1 MIIIDFET
9 YSPEPIDAGVIRYS
23 KHPEAD
29 IICMAYKI
37 DDAPTQVWTPPS
49 KFPIELWRA
58 ILLDGHNLYAHNAF
72 FDYNVWH
79 NIGYKY
85 KLPIVALDRW
95 VDTVALVNRYGFP
108 TSLEKAGEVLNLSIQ
123 KQKNGTALIKK
134 ICVPTKEGRRPV
146 MGRDYTQTEAAQ
158 FVSYCKDD
166 VNATYH
172 LVKALP
178 SDTLAP
184 KEYKIWL
191 LTQKMNL
198 LGLPIDTETADK
210 IFMYIDGFTED
221 LVKTMPKLTDGM
233 VQKPTQ
239 AKRIIEWC
247 ETQGLKLDNL
257 QAGTVDQLMAQPDLP
272 SKIRKVMQLRQM
284 LGRSSTAK
292 YRKISEMVYD
302 GRVHGNLQYHGA
314 HTGRWAGRGLQLQNL
329 PRAKVKDP
337 EKYIQA
343 FRNFESVEDPVNVA
357 KALIRPMICA
367 PPGRTLIVADYSSI
381 ENRVLAY
388 CADDTATLKLFKQ
401 DLDQYKDMASF
412 LYNTTY
418 EAVTKDQRQLGK
430 VIVLGC
436 IAQGTRVLTKNGVKP
451 IEYITLRDKVWD
463 GISWVSHTGLAVR
476 GIKECIKFNGIWL
489 TSDHEVFVT
498 QQKEEVWRHA
508 GNTQSENQAIC
519 LAIGELLN
527 SFPELSL
534 LNAMLVIESDARYAE
549 LSIIKFWRALKK
561 VIQQNVENA
570 AEKPNTNLDYGLIAE
585 LRVSIKTLSIA
596 LSTDGMPLKRDVL
609 FQQLLNIRTMGAEA
623 FKCVKNGYKL
633 LDLLL
638 NMLWDYPDLTIPAS
652 NWIESTTTGITSPV
666 ISNLLLVPKTVVT
679 NDDGKNK
686 LTYDITNAG
695 PRQRFTIITPRGPM
709 LVSNCGF
716 GMGGNKFQAVAQG
729 WGIELSTA
737 EAAWAVDA
745 YRSKYPKVKQ
755 LWYTARNAM
764 VNALRSPGSVFK
776 INHVATVKYAKDRNG
791 TPWLIVML
799 CSGRSILYYKP
810 FIDPEGGLGY
820 HGINPYSK
828 KFDKLRM
835 TPGTCAQNIVQAS
848 ARDCMAE
855 GLLNVEA
862 RMPEIDLIGAVHDE
876 ALGET
881 DEERGN
887 EVTLAE
893 FNKNLCDIPWAPGLP
908 VKAEGYIAK
917 RYRK

>member
-1 MIIIDFET
+1 
-9 YSPEPIDAGVIRYS
+9 
-23 KHPEAD
+23 
-29 IICMAYKI
+29 
-37 DDAPTQVWTPPS
+37 
-49 KFPIELWRA
+49 
-58 ILLDGHNLYAHNAF
+58 
-72 FDYNVWH
+72 
-79 NIGYKY
+79 
-85 KLPIVALDRW
+85 
-95 VDTVALVNRYGFP
+95 
-108 TSLEKAGEVLNLSIQ
+108 
-123 KQKNGTALIKK
+123 
-134 ICVPTKEGRRPV
+134 

-184 KEYKIWL
+184 KEYEIWL

-247 ETQGLKLDNL
+247 ATQGLKLDNL
-257 QAGTVDQLMAQPDLP
+257 QAGTVDQLMAQSDLP
-272 SKIRKVMQLRQM
+272 ANIRKVMQLRQM

-367 PPGRTLIVADYSSI
+367 PEGRTLIVADYSSI

-436 IAQGTRVLTKNGVKP
+436 
-451 IEYITLRDKVWD
+451 
-463 GISWVSHTGLAVR
+463 
-476 GIKECIKFNGIWL
+476 
-489 TSDHEVFVT
+489 
-498 QQKEEVWRHA
+498 
-508 GNTQSENQAIC
+508 
-519 LAIGELLN
+519 
-527 SFPELSL
+527 
-534 LNAMLVIESDARYAE
+534 
-549 LSIIKFWRALKK
+549 
-561 VIQQNVENA
+561 
-570 AEKPNTNLDYGLIAE
+570 
-585 LRVSIKTLSIA
+585 
-596 LSTDGMPLKRDVL
+596 
-609 FQQLLNIRTMGAEA
+609 
-623 FKCVKNGYKL
+623 
-633 LDLLL
+633 
-638 NMLWDYPDLTIPAS
+638 
-652 NWIESTTTGITSPV
+652 
-666 ISNLLLVPKTVVT
+666 
-679 NDDGKNK
+679 
-686 LTYDITNAG
+686 
-695 PRQRFTIITPRGPM
+695 
-709 LVSNCGF
+709 GF

-737 EAAWAVDA
+737 EATWAVDA

-755 LWYTARNAM
+755 LWYTARNSM
-764 VNALRSPGSVFK
+764 VNALRNPGSAFK
-776 INHVATVKYAKDRNG
+776 INQVATAKYAKDRNG
-791 TPWLIVML
+791 APWLIVML

-835 TPGTCAQNIVQAS
+835 TPGTCAQNIVQAL

-855 GLLNVEA
+855 GLLNVDE
-862 RMPEIDLIGAVHDE
+862 RMPEIDLIGTVHDE

-881 DEERGN
+881 DEDRGN

>member
-37 DDAPTQVWTPPS
+37 DDAPTEIWTPSS

-108 TSLEKAGEVLNLSIQ
+108 TSLEKAGEVLNLPIQ

-184 KEYKIWL
+184 KEHKIWL

-198 LGLPIDTETADK
+198 LGLPIDAETADK

-221 LVKTMPKLTDGM
+221 LVKTMPKLTNGM

-247 ETQGLKLDNL
+247 ATQGLNLDNL
-257 QAGTVDQLMAQPDLP
+257 QAGTVDTLLADSQLPAN
-272 SKIRKVMQLRQM
+272 IRKVMQLRQM

-292 YRKISEMVYD
+292 YRKISEMIYD
-302 GRVHGNLQYHGA
+302 DRVHGNLQYHGA

-381 ENRVLAY
+381 ENRVLFY
-388 CADDTATLKLFKQ
+388 CADDHKTLELFRK
-401 DLDQYKDMASF
+401 DLDQYKDMAAF

-418 EAVTKDQRQLGK
+418 EAVTKEQRQLGK
-430 VIVLGC
+430 VIALGC
-436 IAQGTRVLTKNGVKP
+436 Q
-451 IEYITLRDKVWD
+451 
-463 GISWVSHTGLAVR
+463 
-476 GIKECIKFNGIWL
+476 
-489 TSDHEVFVT
+489 
-498 QQKEEVWRHA
+498 
-508 GNTQSENQAIC
+508 
-519 LAIGELLN
+519 
-527 SFPELSL
+527 
-534 LNAMLVIESDARYAE
+534 
-549 LSIIKFWRALKK
+549 
-561 VIQQNVENA
+561 
-570 AEKPNTNLDYGLIAE
+570 
-585 LRVSIKTLSIA
+585 
-596 LSTDGMPLKRDVL
+596 
-609 FQQLLNIRTMGAEA
+609 
-623 FKCVKNGYKL
+623 
-633 LDLLL
+633 
-638 NMLWDYPDLTIPAS
+638 
-652 NWIESTTTGITSPV
+652 
-666 ISNLLLVPKTVVT
+666 
-679 NDDGKNK
+679 
-686 LTYDITNAG
+686 
-695 PRQRFTIITPRGPM
+695 
-709 LVSNCGF
+709 F
-716 GMGGNKFQAVAQG
+716 GMGGNKFQEVAQG

-737 EAAWAVDA
+737 EATWAVDA

-755 LWYTARNAM
+755 LWYTARNSM

-855 GLLNVEA
+855 GLLNVDE
-862 RMPEIDLIGAVHDE
+862 RMPEIDLIGTVHDE

>member
-9 YSPEPIDAGVIRYS
+9 YSPEPIDAGVVRYS
-23 KHPEAD
+23 QHPEAD

-37 DDAPTQVWTPPS
+37 DDAPTEIWTPPS
-49 KFPIELWRA
+49 KFPAELARA
-58 ILLDGHNLYAHNAF
+58 LATGRHKIYAHNAF
-72 FDYNVWH
+72 FDFNIWC
-79 NIGYKY
+79 NIGYPY
-85 KLPIVALDRW
+85 YALPAAPLMQW

-108 TSLEKAGEVLNLSIQ
+108 TSLEKAGEVLNLPIQ
-123 KQKNGTALIKK
+123 KQKSGAALIKK
-134 ICVPTKEGRRPV
+134 ICVPTKEGRRPQ
-146 MGRDYTQTEAAQ
+146 MGYEYTQTEMAQ

-172 LVKALP
+172 LVKAMP

-184 KEYKIWL
+184 KEYEIWL

-221 LVKTMPKLTDGM
+221 LVKTMPKLTNGM

-247 ETQGLKLDNL
+247 ATQGLKLDNL
-257 QAGTVDQLMAQPDLP
+257 QAGTVDQLIAQPDLP
-272 SKIRKVMQLRQM
+272 ANIRKVMQLRQM

-292 YRKISEMVYD
+292 YRKISEMIYD
-302 GRVHGNLQYHGA
+302 NRVHGNLQYHGA

-367 PPGRTLIVADYSSI
+367 PDGRILIVADYSSI

-388 CADDTATLKLFKQ
+388 CAGDTATLKLFKQ

-436 IAQGTRVLTKNGVKP
+436 
-451 IEYITLRDKVWD
+451 
-463 GISWVSHTGLAVR
+463 
-476 GIKECIKFNGIWL
+476 
-489 TSDHEVFVT
+489 
-498 QQKEEVWRHA
+498 
-508 GNTQSENQAIC
+508 
-519 LAIGELLN
+519 
-527 SFPELSL
+527 
-534 LNAMLVIESDARYAE
+534 
-549 LSIIKFWRALKK
+549 
-561 VIQQNVENA
+561 
-570 AEKPNTNLDYGLIAE
+570 
-585 LRVSIKTLSIA
+585 
-596 LSTDGMPLKRDVL
+596 
-609 FQQLLNIRTMGAEA
+609 
-623 FKCVKNGYKL
+623 
-633 LDLLL
+633 
-638 NMLWDYPDLTIPAS
+638 
-652 NWIESTTTGITSPV
+652 
-666 ISNLLLVPKTVVT
+666 
-679 NDDGKNK
+679 
-686 LTYDITNAG
+686 
-695 PRQRFTIITPRGPM
+695 
-709 LVSNCGF
+709 GF

-737 EAAWAVDA
+737 EATWAVDA

-755 LWYTARNAM
+755 LWYTARNSM
-764 VNALRSPGSVFK
+764 VNALRNPGSVFK

-835 TPGTCAQNIVQAS
+835 TPGTCAQNIVQAL

-855 GLLNVEA
+855 GLLNVDE
-862 RMPEIDLIGAVHDE
+862 RMPEIDLIGTVHDE

>member
-9 YSPEPIDAGVIRYS
+9 YSPEPIDAGVVRYS

-37 DDAPTQVWTPPS
+37 DDAPTQIWTPPS
-49 KFPIELWRA
+49 KFPAELVRA
-58 ILLDGHNLYAHNAF
+58 LLIGDHKLYAHNAF
-72 FDYNVWH
+72 FDFNIWH
-79 NIGYKY
+79 NIGRRKY
-85 KLPIVALDRW
+85 RQDMPALPLEWW

-108 TSLEKAGEVLNLSIQ
+108 TSLEKAGEVLNLPIQ
-123 KQKNGTALIKK
+123 KQKSGTALIKK
-134 ICVPTKEGRRPV
+134 ICVPTKDGRRPQ
-146 MGRDYTQTEAAQ
+146 MGYEYTQTEMAQ
-158 FVSYCKDD
+158 FVAYCKDD

-184 KEYKIWL
+184 KEYEIWL

-198 LGLPIDTETADK
+198 LGLPIDAETADK

-221 LVKTMPKLTDGM
+221 LVKTMPKLTNGM

-247 ETQGLKLDNL
+247 ATQGLNLDNL

-272 SKIRKVMQLRQM
+272 ANIRKVMQLRQM

-292 YRKISEMVYD
+292 YRKISEMIYD

-367 PPGRTLIVADYSSI
+367 PDGRILIVADYSSI

-388 CADDTATLKLFKQ
+388 CADDQKTLELFKKN
-401 DLDQYKDMASF
+401 LDQYKDMAAF
-412 LYNTTY
+412 LFNTAY

-436 IAQGTRVLTKNGVKP
+436 
-451 IEYITLRDKVWD
+451 
-463 GISWVSHTGLAVR
+463 
-476 GIKECIKFNGIWL
+476 
-489 TSDHEVFVT
+489 
-498 QQKEEVWRHA
+498 
-508 GNTQSENQAIC
+508 
-519 LAIGELLN
+519 
-527 SFPELSL
+527 
-534 LNAMLVIESDARYAE
+534 
-549 LSIIKFWRALKK
+549 
-561 VIQQNVENA
+561 
-570 AEKPNTNLDYGLIAE
+570 
-585 LRVSIKTLSIA
+585 
-596 LSTDGMPLKRDVL
+596 
-609 FQQLLNIRTMGAEA
+609 
-623 FKCVKNGYKL
+623 
-633 LDLLL
+633 
-638 NMLWDYPDLTIPAS
+638 
-652 NWIESTTTGITSPV
+652 
-666 ISNLLLVPKTVVT
+666 
-679 NDDGKNK
+679 
-686 LTYDITNAG
+686 
-695 PRQRFTIITPRGPM
+695 
-709 LVSNCGF
+709 GF

-729 WGIELSTA
+729 WGVELSTA
-737 EAAWAVDA
+737 EATWAVDA

-755 LWYTARNAM
+755 LWYSARNAM

-776 INHVATVKYAKDRNG
+776 INHVATFKYAKDRNG

-835 TPGTCAQNIVQAS
+835 TPGTCAQNIVQAL

-855 GLLNVEA
+855 GLLNVDE
-862 RMPEIDLIGAVHDE
+862 RMPEIDLIGTVHDE

>member
-9 YSPEPIDAGVIRYS
+9 YSPEPIDAGVVRYS

-37 DDAPTQVWTPPS
+37 DDAPTQIWTPPS
-49 KFPIELWRA
+49 KFPAELVKA
-58 ILLDGHNLYAHNAF
+58 LATGLHKIYAHNAF
-72 FDYNVWH
+72 FDF
-79 NIGYKY
+79 NIWKHVGRKY
-85 KLPIVALDRW
+85 CLPTTMLDQW

-108 TSLEKAGEVLNLSIQ
+108 TSLEKAGEVLNLPIQ
-123 KQKNGTALIKK
+123 KQKSGTALIKK
-134 ICVPTKEGRRPV
+134 ICVPTKDGRRPQ
-146 MGRDYTQTEAAQ
+146 MGYEYTQTEMAQ
-158 FVSYCKDD
+158 FVAYCKDD

-172 LVKALP
+172 LVKAMP

-198 LGLPIDTETADK
+198 LGLPIDAETADK

-247 ETQGLKLDNL
+247 ATQGLNLDNL
-257 QAGTVDQLMAQPDLP
+257 QAGTVDQLIAQPDLP
-272 SKIRKVMQLRQM
+272 ANIRKVMQLRQM

-292 YRKISEMVYD
+292 YRKISEMIYD

-388 CADDTATLKLFKQ
+388 CADDQKTLKLFKQ

-418 EAVTKDQRQLGK
+418 KAVTKDQRQLGK

-436 IAQGTRVLTKNGVKP
+436 
-451 IEYITLRDKVWD
+451 
-463 GISWVSHTGLAVR
+463 
-476 GIKECIKFNGIWL
+476 
-489 TSDHEVFVT
+489 
-498 QQKEEVWRHA
+498 
-508 GNTQSENQAIC
+508 
-519 LAIGELLN
+519 
-527 SFPELSL
+527 
-534 LNAMLVIESDARYAE
+534 
-549 LSIIKFWRALKK
+549 
-561 VIQQNVENA
+561 
-570 AEKPNTNLDYGLIAE
+570 
-585 LRVSIKTLSIA
+585 
-596 LSTDGMPLKRDVL
+596 
-609 FQQLLNIRTMGAEA
+609 
-623 FKCVKNGYKL
+623 
-633 LDLLL
+633 
-638 NMLWDYPDLTIPAS
+638 
-652 NWIESTTTGITSPV
+652 
-666 ISNLLLVPKTVVT
+666 
-679 NDDGKNK
+679 
-686 LTYDITNAG
+686 
-695 PRQRFTIITPRGPM
+695 
-709 LVSNCGF
+709 GF
-716 GMGGNKFQAVAQG
+716 GMGGYKFQEVAQG
-729 WGIELSTA
+729 WGIELSAA

-755 LWYTARNAM
+755 LWYSARNSM

-835 TPGTCAQNIVQAS
+835 TPGTCAQNIVQAL

-855 GLLNVEA
+855 GLLNVDE
-862 RMPEIDLIGAVHDE
+862 RMPEIDLIGTVHDE